1 VQRYPI
7 VGKPSSSRIAQE
19 AGAATVPGGG
29 ATRVAACKGAE
40 RPAAAYLAQP
50 ITAPSQST
58 APAVMLGGPAL
69 VAGVP
74 ASAKVGV
81 AVVTLLCRK
90 ECSSATARHHQER
103 QAPAQ
108 EALAPPGPVPTAA
121 KKRASRHAPEKPLA
135 AEPGPAAAVGRK
147 AGAGNLAGVTAE
159 PTP

>member
-1 VQRYPI
+1 VQRYPV

-19 AGAATVPGGG
+19 ARAAAAPGGG
-29 ATRVAACKGAE
+29 ATHV
-40 RPAAAYLAQP
+40 AAYLAQP
-50 ITAPSQST
+50 IAAPSQST
-58 APAVMLGGPAL
+58 APAVMPGGPAL

-81 AVVTLLCRK
+81 TVVTLLCRK
-90 ECSSATARHHQER
+90 ECSSATTRRQQER
-103 QAPAQ
+103 QALAQ
-108 EALAPPGPVPTAA
+108 EALAPPSPVPTAT